1 VQETGP
7 VLVIDDDP
15 TLCDMVNSVLT
26 IAGFKVVTATDGPS
40 GIELARTMRPALI
53 LLDMVMPG
61 LDGIGTCQRLKHE
74 RGLADIPVVGITASS
89 DLTYTRRAFRAGAEF
104 FLAKPFGSQSLI
116 QVVNL
121 AAQKARGETHDS
133 RHHPRFAAKLSARCH
148 VLDEQEKPTREVMGC
163 TGNVSLGGVMV
174 WLTEPLAQ
182 GTMVQ
187 LELELPGKAVTAHG
201 KVVWRKDEVGGLP
214 APHGIQFLG
223 FLDDANYLHYRR
235 YLKEIAAERLTAPIR
250 LRRPDAGASG
260 AAPGA
265 SRSGS
270 S

>member
-1 VQETGP
+1 MQETGP

-26 IAGFKVVTATDGPS
+26 VAGFKVVTATDGPS

-53 LLDMVMPG
+53 LLDMLMPG
-61 LDGIGTCQRLKHE
+61 LDGIGTCQRLKKE

-121 AAQKARGETHDS
+121 AAQKAQGETHDS

-201 KVVWRKDEVGGLP
+201 KLVWRNDEVGGLP

-235 YLKEIAAERLTAPIR
+235 YLKEIAAERLHSSNP
-250 LRRPDAGASG
+250 
-260 AAPGA
+260 A
-265 SRSGS
+265 SRG
-270 S
+270 